1 MIRERSETLTSQ
13 IYFFGPKLTNR
24 GHSRVHIGHGL
35 LITAKSTSN
44 SSLFNSLNSERPRT
58 DIPPCTADVYLRF
71 SHLNQ
76 QFVTYEDGFRLAHF
90 LLPSSW
96 FTQHGMAGRKGTR
109 DGWKECSG
117 LAD

>member
-1 MIRERSETLTSQ
+1 MIRERSASLTSQ
-13 IYFFGPKLTNR
+13 SYFFGPTLTTR
-24 GHSRVHIGHGL
+24 GHSRVCIGQGL
-35 LITAKSTSN
+35 LITAISTSN

-76 QFVTYEDGFRLAHF
+76 QFVTYQDGFRLAHF

-96 FTQHGMAGRKGTR
+96 FNATRHGGKKGNT
-109 DGWKECSG
+109 GCLEKM
-117 LAD
+117 